1 MAEWAESRDDQR
13 LDSVIVHLQQ
23 AVSAVRRARGE
34 PGSSEP
40 YESSPAG
47 MADAHADGQHAES
60 PREGV
65 PGVPRPVRES
75 AVSERLSRE
84 ERIERSR
91 AQLLEWAETHH
102 PAKMAAAADLSESGR
117 VVVASR
123 LWSAGAWERVRQ
135 PRRTTT
141 GSAWFLCAS
150 CAHAP
155 TCPMLTDPVWTE
167 CWSLFRAAVAA
178 ATMPERER
186 RCTSRTCADDPH
198 PRPEGFPQRH
208 RAPCELAVEG
218 ELRQLLCLECAER
231 ALGRQ
236 LDADDLAP
244 CVGNYGPRMMLD
256 RLRTAPAVDGLPLEP
271 CLCLEYAAPHPYG
284 SHGCLVAALELLGT
298 AWEPDLDDPRT
309 ELEAWTGKWTTTGG
323 DGRERVVDVSTG
335 GPRLARAIATVVD
348 AAPPLL
354 RALGQ
359 THRLLARAVEGSLDR
374 ERDRADLERL
384 RSWERSLL
392 ELLDETRWT
401 RLWLSVPK
409 ATPAKIFEELAGQY
423 LEQQDALTTAAAI
436 CSERGFD
443 PTQCPSD
450 AVRGMANSHEEISTA
465 ARRLCALLDDGYLR
479 WGDDSATMRA
489 IQDLRATLGMPP
501 HPPPEGGSAPV
512 EDLARRL
519 EAICDVVR
527 TMGDPSRAYPAELAA
542 LARLCGVGERG

>member
-1 MAEWAESRDDQR
+1 M
-13 LDSVIVHLQQ
+13 
-23 AVSAVRRARGE
+23 
-34 PGSSEP
+34 
-40 YESSPAG
+40 
-47 MADAHADGQHAES
+47 
-60 PREGV
+60 
-65 PGVPRPVRES
+65 
-75 AVSERLSRE
+75 SERLSRE

-186 RCTSRTCADDPH
+186 RCT
-198 PRPEGFPQRH
+198 
-208 RAPCELAVEG
+208 
-218 ELRQLLCLECAER
+218 
-231 ALGRQ
+231 
-236 LDADDLAP
+236 
-244 CVGNYGPRMMLD
+244 
-256 RLRTAPAVDGLPLEP
+256 
-271 CLCLEYAAPHPYG
+271 YG

-354 RALGQ
+354 RALGRA
-359 THRLLARAVEGSLDR
+359 TSLLSRAADRLQQSAATGAEAAAEIARLQE
-374 ERDRADLERL
+374 
-384 RSWERSLL
+384 WERSLL
-392 ELLDETRWT
+392 ELLDEGRWA

-443 PTQCPSD
+443 PAQCPSD

-479 WGDDSATMRA
+479 WSDDSATMRA

-501 HPPPEGGSAPV
+501 APPPEGGSAPA
-512 EDLARRL
+512 ESLARRL

-527 TMGDPSRAYPAELAA
+527 TMGDPSRAHPAELAA